1 MDGLGLANYSQNLRS
16 IGVYLIL
23 TILMLFSIISPWAL
37 VSSNLTMGN
46 SSRSYYQYL
55 SQRNLEN
62 LDQSLI
68 WNQTYN
74 ISPYDRGHAIVQCR
88 TGGFALFG
96 ETEDSQL
103 HTDLLLIRIDTFGNS
118 MWTLTYDFDGN
129 EQGIDFVECVDG
141 GFALLGHKPG
151 EMFLVR
157 TNSIGTLQW
166 YQTFDSIPS
175 CFGASIVR
183 CQTGGFAI
191 LCNVYYEETLLLR
204 LDEEGIPLWF
214 ETYETTPFDNGD
226 TLVECHDGGFAFTGT
241 SDNANSP
248 DVMLYRTDAEGNL
261 LWHQTFGV
269 RGFYLGLGLVEC
281 DDSGFAFTGQI
292 HEWGGSGDLIW
303 LVRTDASGVLI
314 WNNTYGEGFGYS
326 ILQTRSRALVI
337 TGVTSGA
344 ITSFSDVVFYVINY
358 SGQIVTDWR
367 LGGPFSQVGN
377 SIIECYDGGFAI
389 VGQTYDQLFYS
400 DVLMI
405 RIPGVDELNLFQR
418 IQWYSVVIVLPILVS
433 VIIVI
438 LTIGVFRLR
447 NAPFH
452 KEKQS

>member
-23 TILMLFSIISPWAL
+23 VILMLFSIISPWAL
-37 VSSNLTMGN
+37 LSFNLTIGN
-46 SSRSYYQYL
+46 SSQPYYQYR
-55 SQRNLEN
+55 SQRNSEN

-74 ISPYDRGHAIVQCR
+74 ISPYDRGYAIVQCQ

-103 HTDLLLIRIDTFGNS
+103 HTDLLLIRIDSFGNS
-118 MWTLTYDFDGN
+118 LWNLTYDFDGN
-129 EQGIDFVECVDG
+129 EQGIDFVECIDG
-141 GFALLGHKPG
+141 GFALIGHKPG
-151 EMFLVR
+151 EMLLVR
-157 TNSIGTLQW
+157 TNSIGTPQW
-166 YQTFDSIPS
+166 YKTFDSIPS

-191 LCNVYYEETLLLR
+191 LCNVYDEEALLLR

-226 TLVECHDGGFAFTGT
+226 TLVECQDGGFAFTGT

-248 DVMLYRTDAEGNL
+248 DVMLFRTDAEGNL
-261 LWHQTFGV
+261 LWNQTFGV
-269 RGFYLGLGLVEC
+269 KGFYLGLGLVEC

-303 LVRTDASGVLI
+303 LVRTDAMGVLM

-326 ILQTRSRALVI
+326 ILQTRSRELVI

-344 ITSFSDVVFYVINY
+344 ITSFSDVVFYVINS
-358 SGQIVTDWR
+358 SGQIIVDWR

-377 SIIECYDGGFAI
+377 SIIECLDGGFAI
-389 VGQTYDQLFYS
+389 VGQTYDQLFFS

-405 RIPGVDELNLFQR
+405 RIPGVEGLNLFQR
-418 IQWYSVVIVLPILVS
+418 IQWFCVVILFPILVS
-433 VIIVI
+433 VIIVMI
-438 LTIGVFRLR
+438 TISSFKSKKFSR
-447 NAPFH
+447 
-452 KEKQS
+452 